1 MGNIEGLRSVLS
13 MISVSMDVDN
23 NGPFTNS
30 TALDWMLELR
40 EPLYVGG
47 VYDLSDLPP
56 ALAGASG

>member
-1 MGNIEGLRSVLS
+1 